1 MLGLIYMD
9 RFIQRNDFAL
19 TALNVH
25 RVAITSVMV
34 AAKFFDDQ
42 YYNNAYYAKV
52 TGSQPTFVVC
62 CFDQLATLTGER
74 EGMGSVASER
84 SRITRVLSIY
94 SQRCG
99 QLGVAGLRSQL
110 KAEGAHSPCWQLEDL
125 D

>member
-19 TALNVH
+19 TSLNVH

-52 TGSQPTFVVC
+52 ATAAARRGSPFRGVVSCFLFVCGFVVL
-62 CFDQLATLTGER
+62 FATLVATLTLVEKR
-74 EGMGSVASER
+74 E
-84 SRITRVLSIY
+84 
-94 SQRCG
+94 
-99 QLGVAGLRSQL
+99 
-110 KAEGAHSPCWQLEDL
+110 
-125 D
+125 

>member
-52 TGSQPTFVVC
+52 RVMPSWTHSCSTRACEGVKMQRQQNIANTVTLSPHPYANLLSRHESPAGG
-62 CFDQLATLTGER
+62 LA
-74 EGMGSVASER
+74 
-84 SRITRVLSIY
+84 
-94 SQRCG
+94 
-99 QLGVAGLRSQL
+99 
-110 KAEGAHSPCWQLEDL
+110 P
-125 D
+125 